1 MSEVYRGY
9 RELVLNDDEIGDFY
23 GGLYEFPNDLLDNEY
38 VLIKNS
44 DGEIIDKIK
53 YLEGCYTHVRY
64 PVINDHYGN
73 MIKGRNEYQ
82 NCAIDLLQDPNTK
95 VKLIRGVYGSGKDLL
110 MVSAAMSLIDK
121 GKFKK
126 IVFVRPNIT
135 VANVPDIGALPG
147 TADEKLSWTLG
158 PILDKVGGEEKLKTL
173 LTKGTL
179 ENVPLLYIR
188 GRSFENSIIYITEG
202 QNMTTEIVKLLI
214 SRVGE
219 GSELWLNGDNHQ
231 SDKRVF
237 DLDNGLNKMVERLK
251 GNPLFGYVYLPI
263 TERGPVSN
271 LANLL
276 DD

>member
-1 MSEVYRGY
+1 MADVYKGY
-9 RELVLNDDEIGDFY
+9 RELVLNDDEISDFY
-23 GGLYEFPNDLLDNEY
+23 SGLYELPADVMDNEY
-38 VLIKNS
+38 LLMKNS
-44 DGEIIDKIK
+44 AGEIIDKIR
-53 YLEGCYTHVRY
+53 YADGAYTHVRY

-73 MIKGRNEYQ
+73 MIKARNEYQ
-82 NCAIDLLQDPNTK
+82 NCAIDLLLNPAAK

-126 IVFVRPNIT
+126 IIFIRPNVT
-135 VANVPDIGALPG
+135 VANVPDIGFIPG
-147 TADEKLSWTLG
+147 DEQEKLAWTLG
-158 PILDKVGGEEKLKTL
+158 PILDKVGGEAQLKTL
-173 LTKGTL
+173 LTKGTI

-188 GRSFENSIIYITEG
+188 GRSFENSIIYVTEG

-237 DLDNGLNKMVERLK
+237 DVDNGLNKMVERLK
-251 GNPLFGYVYLPI
+251 GNSLFGYVYLPI
-263 TERGPVSN
+263 TERGPVAN